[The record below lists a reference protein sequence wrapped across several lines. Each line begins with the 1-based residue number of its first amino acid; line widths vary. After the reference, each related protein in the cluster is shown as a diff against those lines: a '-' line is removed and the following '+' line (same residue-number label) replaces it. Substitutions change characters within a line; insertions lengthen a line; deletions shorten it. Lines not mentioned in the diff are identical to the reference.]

1 MDDETII
8 NLYWERS
15 ETAITETAMKYGRYC
30 RAIAFNIL
38 SNNAD
43 AEECENDTY
52 MAAWNTIPPTR
63 PNKLLVFLGRLTR
76 NIALDRYDYNKAK
89 KRNGEFDAILSELE
103 DFISDQYD
111 VEAKYEAI
119 ELSKCISEFL
129 RSIDAENRVIFLRRY
144 WFSDSINDISKQFAM
159 SESKVKSILF
169 RIRKKLK
176 KYLEKEGVIL

>member
-1 MDDETII
+1 MDDEMII

-15 ETAITETAMKYGRYC
+15 EAAITETANKYGRYC

-52 MAAWNTIPPTR
+52 MAAWNSMPPTR
-63 PNKLLVFLGRLTR
+63 PNKLLAFLGRLTR

-89 KRNGEFDAILSELE
+89 KRNGEFDTLLSELG
-103 DFISDQYD
+103 DIIFSQID
-111 VEAKYEAI
+111 VEEEYEAK
-119 ELSKCISEFL
+119 EVSKFISEFL
-129 RSIDAENRVIFLRRY
+129 HGSNVENRVIFLRRY
-144 WFSDSINDISKQFAM
+144 WFSDSINDISVQFGM
-159 SESKVKSILF
+159 SESKVKSILY
-169 RIRKKLK
+169 RMRKKLK